1 MWLWQAEGPQTGTG
15 SDETFAPGH
24 CLPHSPLSKYT
35 AEKPSLP
42 HHHQSVSDSSWDVS
56 FDGLYLGMCVVWAHL
71 VSKLTYLLKNTNQM
85 QDKTRALPSRVILLF
100 SLLFSQQSLLSGGVQ
115 VIICHAWLI
124 LTKLFSKCQAVIPLT
139 SKRRWQLSRSVSLWW
154 TSTMAGHWL
163 GRSSTCPPVTNHWAR
178 GGKEAECS
186 FIEAR

>member
-15 SDETFAPGH
+15 ADETFAPGH
-24 CLPHSPLSKYT
+24 RLPHSPPTKY
-35 AEKPSLP
+35 AAVEPSLP

-56 FDGLYLGMCVVWAHL
+56 SDGL
-71 VSKLTYLLKNTNQM
+71 LLRRVCSEHTRQANEPSAW
-85 QDKTRALPSRVILLF
+85 KTTPIRCRTRRGRYPAKSHSSLRSFIEPVAAVI
-100 SLLFSQQSLLSGGVQ
+100 SV
-115 VIICHAWLI
+115 CHAWMIYIFFFL
-124 LTKLFSKCQAVIPLT
+124 SKCQAVISLT

-178 GGKEAECS
+178 GGKRAECS
-186 FIEAR
+186 FIGAR